1 MAQLRANIDYC
12 AAWMLVRPNE
22 LVRVSAAFQ
31 AAFPAPNDGKDRC
44 DFVAAVPISV
54 AHKDW
59 KVRAIWLVFPSEVDV
74 DGGERGRGKRRQDKE
89 RKRQRGI

>member
-1 MAQLRANIDYC
+1 MDQLRANMDCC

-31 AAFPAPNDGKDRC
+31 AAFPAPDDGKDRC

-54 AHKDW
+54 AFKDW
-59 KVRAIWLVFPSEVDV
+59 KVRLL
-74 DGGERGRGKRRQDKE
+74 
-89 RKRQRGI
+89 